1 MTGYPDET
9 ELDVIIDG
17 IQGINDA
24 ADAMERAASRMQAS
38 ADGIAAVADRAAES
52 AAAKVSEAASE
63 ALADFRR
70 ESALAQARLDEA
82 VRGVEA
88 AKKALSRLVA
98 VLAVLTGA
106 TIAATYAV
114 TSAAVEQVEAANASI
129 EQTNELVQRV
139 NDSMNLALPQVQPIG
154 GGLSSI
160 IMSIYNDILALAAIA
175 FAVWVAWAI
184 HRFLIKGRRL

>member
-1 MTGYPDET
+1 M
-9 ELDVIIDG
+9 
-17 IQGINDA
+17 
-24 ADAMERAASRMQAS
+24 
-38 ADGIAAVADRAAES
+38 
-52 AAAKVSEAASE
+52 
-63 ALADFRR
+63 
-70 ESALAQARLDEA
+70 
-82 VRGVEA
+82 
-88 AKKALSRLVA
+88 A

-139 NDSMNLALPQVQPIG
+139 NDSLNLTLPQVQPIG

-175 FAVWVAWAI
+175 FAVLVAWAI